1 MTIIEAA
8 QTSKHLSKISCVEL
22 LSALFDVKSNDLY
35 KYYNDW
41 KKFNQFYQVF
51 LIPKKVEG
59 FRVICRPTPHLMS
72 LQRKIVSVFLR
83 DLPLP
88 FECHGFRPS
97 HSIYSNAISHIQQ
110 EYVINLDLKDFFP
123 SITSPRVFGMLR
135 NNLDLPVEAI
145 RYLTRLTTFNGHL
158 PQGAPSSPY
167 IANLLCRRLDNRLST
182 LAYTLSGNYTRYADD
197 LTFSG
202 DYRMIKLIPLIK
214 KIINSEGFA
223 IADHKTRIYNRQNK
237 QIVTGLIVNDQVSVP
252 RETRRMLRAAVHR
265 MQNGRTPLW
274 NGETVRSDYVNGYIH
289 FVQSIHPQFAAA
301 PLSAYS
307 ATNENSSE
315 AVCGDAKKASA
326 FPENSTK
333 SAAIDPTFFSA
344 TAFSDQC
351 ETTSVNSHYSKDE
364 GPDSADSEED
374 DDFLRECYDRS
385 KETGW
390 FYPD

>member
-1 MTIIEAA
+1 MTIIETA

-22 LSALFDVKSNDLY
+22 LSAMLDVKSNDLY
-35 KYYNDW
+35 RYYNDW

-88 FECHGFRPS
+88 FECHGFRCS
-97 HSIYSNAISHIQQ
+97 HSIYSNAISHVQQ
-110 EYVINLDLKDFFP
+110 EYVINLDLRDFFP
-123 SITSPRVFGMLR
+123 SVSSPRVFGMLR
-135 NNLDLPVEAI
+135 NNLDLPVEVI

-167 IANLLCRRLDNRLST
+167 IANLLCRKLDNRLSS

-202 DYRMIKLIPLIK
+202 DYRMLKLIPLIK

-223 IADHKTRIYNRQNK
+223 IADNKTRIYSRKSK

-265 MQNGRTPLW
+265 LQKGHTPLW
-274 NGETVRSDYVNGYIH
+274 NGETVSSDYVIGYLH
-289 FVQSIHPQFAAA
+289 FVQSIHPQFAADL
-301 PLSAYS
+301 LSAYT
-307 ATNENSSE
+307 ATNENGTE
-315 AVCGDAKKASA
+315 VLCDNAKKATI
-326 FPENSTK
+326 FPENSAK
-333 SAAIDPTFFSA
+333 SATINPTVVFA
-344 TAFSDQC
+344 TAFSNPC
-351 ETTSVNSHYSKDE
+351 ETASTNSHYSKDE
-364 GPDSADSEED
+364 GPDSANSEEQ
-374 DDFLRECYDRS
+374 DDFLRECYNRS